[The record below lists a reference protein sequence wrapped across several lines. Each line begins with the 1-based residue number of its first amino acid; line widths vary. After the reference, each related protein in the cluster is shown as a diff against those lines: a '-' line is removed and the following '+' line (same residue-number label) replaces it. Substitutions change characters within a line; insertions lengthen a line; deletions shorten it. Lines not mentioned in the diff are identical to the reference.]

1 MSIIDTTIRKNDDF
15 YNCFIEKFIF
25 LRDCDNLLENKIDLL
40 FNNIIKDL
48 KEKTYNFNI
57 YIKELQK
64 IQKIGNIENI
74 RKNIEFNNKNFNKYI
89 KNIFCLHEDYLNTN
103 NLKYLFI
110 SIISEIYNSIYINTY
125 NVETNEIKEIGIKQ
139 DIYNNFI
146 DILSSNIHIYIIILL
161 NHEEYLNTKYIN
173 VIDIHLE
180 EKNIFLSLI
189 SAIKLNTKLYKRK
202 LENNIEIND
211 TCEYIK
217 NKNTKNWTQYLLEFI
232 DIFFNKD
239 NLIGGKKGGLKIKK
253 IKKLRK
259 YI

>member
-15 YNCFIEKFIF
+15 YNCFIKKFIF
-25 LRDCDNLLENKIDLL
+25 LRDCDNLLENEINYL
-40 FNNIIKDL
+40 FDKIIKDL
-48 KEKTYNFNI
+48 KEKTYTFNN
-57 YIKELQK
+57 YIKELEK
-64 IQKIGNIENI
+64 IEIENIENI

-110 SIISEIYNSIYINTY
+110 SIISEIYNPIYINTY
-125 NVETNEIKEIGIKQ
+125 NITIENIVDIKIKQ

-173 VIDIHLE
+173 VIDIDLE

-202 LENNIEIND
+202 LENSTEIND

-253 IKKLRK
+253 IKKLKK